1 MEAEKLNNE
10 LEEISEDQEIEVIP
24 EENEEIIEENG
35 EIDEKKENA
44 RQTFPLEDT
53 EDRIYLKNYL
63 TQLFYDI
70 SISLKAAK
78 VKEKEEKK
86 PKKPKKIMSHN
97 ATVKTLNLKFYAEQ
111 LMFGFMSDE
120 ELRNYSDRLLK
131 NHQFHSSQK
140 KYGEKTLAQSENNE
154 FTFLFDRFK
163 ELVNSFS
170 KDFQVIGI
178 IHDKDET
185 ADPEDYF
192 LLSSI
197 KSHCHLM
204 LRRTDKKPFRINKVL
219 DSLGICYRR
228 YIDNELWGY
237 SVSTCKNWQASVAYL
252 THETTQAMA
261 DGKNIYDREEIFS
274 NCETSLIDDFRE
286 GYNVSAEHI
295 RVTQGELEI
304 YDRLFYQK
312 GYDLED
318 FDKLYD
324 SLDFRIR
331 SHCKMKTIRESY
343 QRGVKERL
351 KVDPPEVVRTCIFIE
366 GPPNT
371 GKTYSITKAA
381 RELFS
386 NVFSISGGG
395 SGKFDDM
402 PSSTDAIIIDD
413 CVCSNLLNMTDD
425 KVASVYKRYSGNP
438 IFKGE
443 LFIVTSNVS
452 LYDWCE
458 QCGLRVKN
466 VGYSGTLNKHGD
478 AMRTRFLEFVVQD
491 MGDHNQIMISGGID
505 HMRGDP
511 DKKQQKLDLA
521 NKLIS
526 RANEIMA
533 EYVQSEET
541 ELKFDYKLFLKDNE
555 EMITYSE
562 YKEFLRKRR
571 EKAEKLKKEKLQK
584 ERFKEFKSKL
594 LTDLKYMSEPFE
606 KQENQYEYWES
617 IGSPLKYTLDDW
629 ENSDFRIRWWAEN
642 RLDDFSNFL
651 AYLDSQHIFKH

>member
-10 LEEISEDQEIEVIP
+10 LEEITENQEIEVIP
-24 EENEEIIEENG
+24 EENVEENE

-44 RQTFPLEDT
+44 LTTFPLEDT

-197 KSHCHLM
+197 KPHCHLM

-304 YDRLFYQK
+304 YDKLFYQR
-312 GYDLED
+312 GYDLKD
-318 FDKLYD
+318 FNELYN

-331 SHCKMKTIRESY
+331 SHCKMKTIKESY
-343 QRGVKERL
+343 FRGIEERL
-351 KVDPPEVVRTCIFIE
+351 EKDPPEVKRVCLFIQ
-366 GPPNT
+366 GPPDT
-371 GKTYSITKAA
+371 GKTYAMRKA
-381 RELFS
+381 LKKLGFKTY
-386 NVFSISGGG
+386 FISGGG
-395 SGKFDDM
+395 TGKFDNL
-402 PSSTDAIIIDD
+402 SITDQAIVIDD
-413 CVCSNLLNMTDD
+413 TTCPNLLNMTDD
-425 KVASVYKRYSGNP
+425 RITRAYRRNSNNP
-438 IFKGE
+438 YWTGE
-443 LFIVTSNVS
+443 VFVVTSNKS
-452 LYDWCE
+452 FLDWCAD
-458 QCGLRVKN
+458 
-466 VGYSGTLNKHGD
+466 STLKVYEFDTKQPTAHAD
-478 AMRTRFLEFVVQD
+478 AMKTRFFEFEVSKI
-491 MGDHNQIMISGGID
+491 GKTNQIQFAGNLED
-505 HMRGDP
+505 LRGMDE
-511 DKKQQKLDLA
+511 DRKQKLEIATKIISLA
-521 NKLIS
+521 NKT
-526 RANEIMA
+526 MA
-533 EYVQSEET
+533 EYKKSEAE
-541 ELKFDYKLFLKDNE
+541 ELKMDYDVFDDETGKMILNSEHQKKLKEYAEERNRKDPNSIYIRTVTLEQILEEIHQDNE
-555 EMITYSE
+555 KYP
-562 YKEFLRKRR
+562 
-571 EKAEKLKKEKLQK
+571 
-584 ERFKEFKSKL
+584 FK
-594 LTDLKYMSEPFE
+594 
-606 KQENQYEYWES
+606 NYEEDNEVF
-617 IGSPLKYTLDDW
+617 T
-629 ENSDFRIRWWAEN
+629 SDFPTDADYYEN
-642 RLDDFSNFL
+642 L
-651 AYLDSQHIFKH
+651 